1 MASAPD
7 ALPQALSSDDAP
19 AQAAPSDASALLKA
33 ALAKKNQAQLYP
45 QRKIHDKG
53 QRPGMAPRY
62 PSFDGQALRPFPR
75 LAFCGPVPATKDQ
88 SGQP

>member
-1 MASAPD
+1 MYNRVPTISPIRIRHGFRSRRSS
-7 ALPQALSSDDAP
+7 PGPFSDDAP

-53 QRPGMAPRY
+53 QRPGMAPRGTRR
-62 PSFDGQALRPFPR
+62 SMGKR
-75 LAFCGPVPATKDQ
+75 
-88 SGQP
+88 

>member
-33 ALAKKNQAQLYP
+33 ALAKKNPAPRYP
-45 QRKIHDKG
+45 QRKIHDTG
-53 QRPGMAPRY
+53 QRPGMAPRGTRR
-62 PSFDGQALRPFPR
+62 SMGKR
-75 LAFCGPVPATKDQ
+75 
-88 SGQP
+88 

>member
-45 QRKIHDKG
+45 AVADQVAVAGGGEGGGAGKQR
-53 QRPGMAPRY
+53 Q
-62 PSFDGQALRPFPR
+62 
-75 LAFCGPVPATKDQ
+75 
-88 SGQP
+88 

>member
-53 QRPGMAPRY
+53 QRP
-62 PSFDGQALRPFPR
+62 
-75 LAFCGPVPATKDQ
+75 
-88 SGQP
+88 

>member
-33 ALAKKNQAQLYP
+33 ALAKKNQAD
-45 QRKIHDKG
+45 RK
-53 QRPGMAPRY
+53 
-62 PSFDGQALRPFPR
+62 S
-75 LAFCGPVPATKDQ
+75 VV
-88 SGQP
+88 

>member
-33 ALAKKNQAQLYP
+33 ALAKNQAQLYP

-53 QRPGMAPRY
+53 QRPGMAPRGTRR
-62 PSFDGQALRPFPR
+62 SMGKR
-75 LAFCGPVPATKDQ
+75 
-88 SGQP
+88 

>member
-1 MASAPD
+1 MYNRVPTISPIRIRRGFRSD

-53 QRPGMAPRY
+53 QRPGMAPRGTRR
-62 PSFDGQALRPFPR
+62 SMGKR
-75 LAFCGPVPATKDQ
+75 
-88 SGQP
+88 